1 MIIINMDKAKDI
13 WRNKIRF
20 DRISILEKLDIA
32 YLRSLETNNIYEQQT
47 IIAKKQKLRDAPT
60 DPRIDN
66 ATKPEELLNINPI
79 TEIGY

>member
-13 WRNKIRF
+13 WRDKIRF

-47 IIAKKQKLRDAPT
+47 IITKKQKLRDAPT
-60 DPRIDN
+60 DPRIDS